1 MVAAARRTP
10 SQFAAAL
17 RTRPPRYGRPEELE
31 RLERHVALSIE
42 TAADFHYRLRRTV
55 VEATDAA
62 IWRRYGVPLDQA
74 AALMPAGLWAV
85 VRPDSEAPTDRR
97 AAGPPLEEL
106 STLVDEIE
114 RIGL

>member
-1 MVAAARRTP
+1 
-10 SQFAAAL
+10 
-17 RTRPPRYGRPEELE
+17 
-31 RLERHVALSIE
+31 
-42 TAADFHYRLRRTV
+42 
-55 VEATDAA
+55 
-62 IWRRYGVPLDQA
+62 VPLDQA
-74 AALMPAGLWAV
+74 AELMPAGLWAV